1 MENHEEETNHT
12 TYSYIKAIED
22 SDMKD
27 IKKGHK
33 FPIKKIIRL
42 LVMLLSVVAVGYFA
56 IKGKLDYALCAGL
69 FLLLQFRPVI
79 GYIRRFTLDTI
90 TGRIIYAGVVL
101 GSMIAGFMTNSLV
114 FLAIAVLLGIVPGII
129 GSLYGY
135 ITGPN
140 AAYWIIFLEHRNK

>member
-1 MENHEEETNHT
+1 MENHEDETSHA

-22 SDMKD
+22 GDMKD

-79 GYIRRFTLDTI
+79 SYIRRFTLDTVKAEAV
-90 TGRIIYAGVVL
+90 TWVHFYLTESPAFKRGFPEG
-101 GSMIAGFMTNSLV
+101 GSSELSLRN
-114 FLAIAVLLGIVPGII
+114 
-129 GSLYGY
+129 GSPYCG
-135 ITGPN
+135 T
-140 AAYWIIFLEHRNK
+140 